1 VNTQAWIER
10 QAVKRNDAELR
21 TLGTALQRPELLD
34 LIVSRVEPA
43 MFRREA
49 HRRIAEAVWS
59 LHGEGKR
66 VDVDTLVDRL
76 IGAGHFETVGEGAGI
91 ADVIQAWDFDTRAV
105 DELLELERRRQVWQ
119 ACHDGTVAVANPDA
133 EPDDVA
139 ADVAAALHARE
150 AFDEQGPIT
159 TDELLAMEAPDWLV
173 EGILPAG
180 LSMIFGAPK
189 TGKSFIALQ
198 TAWSFATGTRW
209 FRRACR
215 QEPGQVL
222 YLAGEGVADLR
233 LRVEALVTDTDAH
246 PGGNIRWWTEPLSL
260 SKERDAAKLRLSVEQ
275 TGAELVIVDT
285 WRRFSGLVDEND
297 AGKASQAIGA
307 LEDLCRK
314 GTSVLV
320 VHHTNSEGGI
330 RGSTA
335 VAGAVEAAARTIL
348 DPDRGRVTLTSYLAR
363 RGVGFSDIV
372 LGWKRSGPDSVLR
385 EVG

>member
-1 VNTQAWIER
+1 MNTQAWLAR
-10 QAVKRNDAELR
+10 QSEKRDSAELR

-34 LIVSRVEPA
+34 LIVSRVEPG

-59 LHGEGKR
+59 LHAEGKR
-66 VDVDTLVDRL
+66 VDEGTVFDRL
-76 IGAGHFETVGEGAGI
+76 VGAGHMDLIGGAAGL
-91 ADVIQAWDFDTRAV
+91 ADVLLAWDFDTRAV

-119 ACHDGTVAVANPDA
+119 ACHDGTVKVANPDA

-150 AFDEQGPIT
+150 AFDETGPIT

-189 TGKSFIALQ
+189 TGKSYIALQ

-215 QEPGQVL
+215 DEPGQVL

-233 LRVEALVTDTDAH
+233 LRVEALVDETDKH

-260 SKERDAAKLRLSVEQ
+260 SKERDAAKLRLAVEQ

-307 LEDLCRK
+307 LEDLTRK

-320 VHHTNSEGGI
+320 VHHTNAEGGI

-348 DPDRGRVTLTSYLAR
+348 DPDAGRVTLTSYLAR
-363 RGVGFSDIV
+363 RGVGFSDID

>member
-1 VNTQAWIER
+1 MNTQSWLAR
-10 QAVKRNDAELR
+10 QSEKRDSAEVR

-34 LIVSRVEPA
+34 LIVSRVEPG

-49 HRRIAEAVWS
+49 HRKIAEAVWS

-76 IGAGHFETVGEGAGI
+76 VGAGHFETVGEGAGI

-150 AFDEQGPIT
+150 AFDETGPIT
-159 TDELLAMEAPDWLV
+159 TDELLALDVPPWLV
-173 EGILPAG
+173 EGVLPAG
-180 LSMIFGAPK
+180 LSLIFGAEK
-189 TGKSFIALQ
+189 TGKSYVALQ

-215 QEPGQVL
+215 TEPGQVL
-222 YLAGEGVADLR
+222 YLAGEGVADLK
-233 LRVEALVTDTDAH
+233 LRVEALVDETDAH
-246 PGGNIRWWTEPLSL
+246 PGGNIRWWTEPLNL
-260 SKERDAAKLRLSVEQ
+260 SKPRDGAKLKLAVEQ
-275 TGAELVIVDT
+275 MGAGLVIVDT
-285 WRRFSGLVDEND
+285 WRRFSGLRDEND
-297 AGKASQAIGA
+297 ASQVSAA
-307 LEDLCRK
+307 LSPLEDLCAK
-314 GTSVLV
+314 GASVLL
-320 VHHTNSEGGI
+320 VHHANKDGDI
-330 RGSTA
+330 RGSGA
-335 VAGAVEAAARTIL
+335 LGGAVESAVRAII
-348 DPDRGRVTLTSYLAR
+348 DPDSSTMLLASHRAR
-363 RGVGFSDIV
+363 RGVGFRDIQ
-372 LGWKRSGPDSVLR
+372 LGWRRSGPDSVLR